1 MCNMEI
7 SPGSQDHSS
16 KIVDFASPSA
26 LGRTESETDVL
37 AQVISPA
44 DTSEDGS
51 DSLHLTLRTVESPAP
66 PKDIDGSTTTE
77 VLLQTQPAKSAVTN
91 HPTHPLANESV
102 IADTS
107 SSVDAIV
114 MPLAP
119 NYPPIVYP
127 TVGSP
132 GPPRVHESTENND
145 KMEIAADKNGDED
158 GTTEDE
164 DASSEVSEGQDL
176 KASEICNS

>member
-1 MCNMEI
+1 MRTIEI
-7 SPGSQDHSS
+7 SSGSQDHSS
-16 KIVDFASPSA
+16 KIVNFASPSA

-51 DSLHLTLRTVESPAP
+51 DSLHLTLQTVESPAP
-66 PKDIDGSTTTE
+66 PKDIDGSAATGL
-77 VLLQTQPAKSAVTN
+77 LLQTRPAKSAVIN
-91 HPTHPLANESV
+91 HPTHPLANASV
-102 IADTS
+102 IVDTS

-127 TVGSP
+127 TVGSL
-132 GPPRVHESTENND
+132 GPPRVHESTENSD
-145 KMEIAADKNGDED
+145 KMEIDADKNGDED
-158 GTTEDE
+158 GTEDE